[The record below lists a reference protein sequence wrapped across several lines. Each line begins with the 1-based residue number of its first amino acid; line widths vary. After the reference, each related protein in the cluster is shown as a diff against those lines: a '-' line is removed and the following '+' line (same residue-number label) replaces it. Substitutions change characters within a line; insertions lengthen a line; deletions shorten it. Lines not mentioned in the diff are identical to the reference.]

1 MTAKATIRLF
11 KVPKR
16 FCEQTRDSDYVCQ
29 HFYPIVVDGATIGL
43 HDVICSDGGHQAA
56 LCVHCGERYKGGG
69 VFELM
74 AWPIQS

>member
-1 MTAKATIRLF
+1 MKAIAIIRLF
-11 KVPKR
+11 KVPKK
-16 FCEQTRDSDYVCQ
+16 FYEQARNSDYVCR
-29 HFYPIVVDGATIGL
+29 HFYPIVVEGATIRL
-43 HDVICSDGGHQAA
+43 HDVIRSDGGHQAA